1 MMKKIATDAIKATS
15 LFLDSSKLQNN
26 FEIFGLDFMI
36 DNKFK
41 TYLIEINTNPCLETG
56 CPVLDRVIP
65 SMVENAFRV
74 GLDPIFPPPKTF
86 PNSKKHY
93 ISENAI
99 YHNSFEL
106 VFDELVDS
114 KDII

>member
-1 MMKKIATDAIKATS
+1 
-15 LFLDSSKLQNN
+15 
-26 FEIFGLDFMI
+26 MI

-56 CPVLDRVIP
+56 CPILDRVIP
-65 SMVENAFRV
+65 NMLENAFRV
-74 GLDPIFPPPKTF
+74 ALDPIFPPSKNF

-93 ISENAI
+93 VSENAI

-106 VFDELVDS
+106 VYD
-114 KDII
+114 